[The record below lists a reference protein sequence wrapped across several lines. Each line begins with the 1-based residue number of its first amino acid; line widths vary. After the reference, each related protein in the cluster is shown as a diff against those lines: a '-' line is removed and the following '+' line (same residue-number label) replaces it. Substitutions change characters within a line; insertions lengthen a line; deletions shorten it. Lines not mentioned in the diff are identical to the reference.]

1 LRKLTETAAGGPSD
15 VHRAACLATLLALA
29 ASDTCAQEIRLKF
42 APTHLSALERQLR
55 SYGFD
60 CPRVKAV
67 FFLGEKDDRNHM
79 RVVCAGVQAAD
90 LSQIRMTVGGSGSY
104 RAEPWIEQQAPG
116 TLAAS
121 FALKSSFE

>member
-1 LRKLTETAAGGPSD
+1 MR
-15 VHRAACLATLLALA
+15 RAACLATLLTLA
-29 ASDTCAQEIRLKF
+29 APALRADEIQLKF
-42 APTHLSALERQLR
+42 APNHLSVLERQLR

-90 LSQIRMTVGGSGSY
+90 LSQIRMVVGGSGSY

-116 TLAAS
+116 TLAAA
-121 FALKSSFE
+121 FALKASLE

>member
-1 LRKLTETAAGGPSD
+1 VR
-15 VHRAACLATLLALA
+15 RAACLATLLTFA
-29 ASDTCAQEIRLKF
+29 APVAGADEIRLKF
-42 APTHLSALERQLR
+42 APSHLSVLERQLR

-67 FFLGEKDDRNHM
+67 FFLGEKNDRNHM

-90 LSQIRMTVGGSGSY
+90 LSQIRMIVGGSGSY

-116 TLAAS
+116 TLAAA
-121 FALKSSFE
+121 FALKAALE